1 MGEKVFY
8 GVIWIIQTREGIQM
22 ISDNVKRGKK
32 RNGEI
37 SLNLFSFQKTLNF

>member
-1 MGEKVFY
+1 MGEKVFD

-37 SLNLFSFQKTLNF
+37 SKSFLISKNFFF